1 MAAAGGIDSVA
12 IGRVTLDTS
21 LAFDYAWFG
30 TRLLAASV
38 RKAPDSNRVL
48 SPFSAGQALALAMAA
63 SKDSTTIIMAR
74 ELGLGGLDQKELAN
88 RTRRFNRS
96 LVDRKD
102 LTLTVAN
109 AFWVDTS
116 ETLQPELTSWARDY
130 YDASI
135 RTIPLHSKTIGNTL
149 NAWADTA
156 TRGRIKRIR
165 DKPFADSVKAVLTN
179 AVYLKGSWLT
189 PFETKLTK
197 DAPFTTARGDRP
209 KVPMMHGF
217 GKLGYRREH
226 GYQVVRLPYRTGLTA
241 MYVVLPD
248 AGMRRGRRR
257 GFARAIWLADA
268 EPSDRTARRVARP
281 ASVPRGAAHR
291 PRAAT
296 DRDRHGDHVRFGPCG
311 FRRTAHPEPPS
322 SATVCPDITGSD
334 RRRVHARS
342 DRRGHAERIHR
353 RERGGDG
360 GGRGDAPLVRS
371 RRVSAGPPPIPFV
384 VDRPF
389 FFAIRDERTGTLL
402 FTGYVADPKR

>member
-1 MAAAGGIDSVA
+1 MQLPQFSIISLRRGVIGDSLGRFAITDLPAGAVRVLLRRIGLSHIDTTFVLSDGQHVEWHPTLKAQPPVSLGPKPEDIARVAAAGAIDSVA

-21 LAFDYAWFG
+21 LAFDYASFG

-74 ELGLGGLDQKELAN
+74 GLGLGGLDQKELAN

-165 DKPFADSVKAVLTN
+165 DKPFADSVKAVLAN

-189 PFETKLTK
+189 PFEIKRTK
-197 DAPFTTARGDRP
+197 DAPFTTAGGDRP
-209 KVPMMHGF
+209 KVPMMHGR
-217 GKLGYRREH
+217 GKLGYRRDH

-248 AGMRRGRRR
+248 ARMRRPPSWIRSSDMAGRRR
-257 GFARAIWLADA
+257 AL
-268 EPSDRTARRVARP
+268 
-281 ASVPRGAAHR
+281 
-291 PRAAT
+291 
-296 DRDRHGDHVRFGPCG
+296 GPNGTTCRSPCLG
-311 FRRTAHPEPPS
+311 SAWS
-322 SATVCPDITGSD
+322 SAPISC
-334 RRRVHARS
+334 RR
-342 DRRGHAERIHR
+342 
-353 RERGGDG
+353 
-360 GGRGDAPLVRS
+360 
-371 RRVSAGPPPIPFV
+371 
-384 VDRPF
+384 
-389 FFAIRDERTGTLL
+389 
-402 FTGYVADPKR
+402 